1 MKIID
6 RGIIIV
12 LNGTLANKGP
22 SSQSYGFSSSHVRMW
37 ELEHKENWAPKN
49 RCFWTVVL
57 EKTLESPLDTKEIKP
72 VHRKGNQSWLFTVKT
87 DAQAEAPL
95 PWPPNAK
102 NWLWKGHWCWK
113 RLKAGGEGD
122 DRGWSWLDGIT
133 DMMDMRLS
141 KLWEFVMDREA
152 WHAVVHGVAKNQNRL
167 TEMEPWYRKIRTLNL
182 KFGAW

>member
-6 RGIIIV
+6 RGIIIL

-57 EKTLESPLDTKEIKP
+57 EKTLESPLDTKEIKL
-72 VHRKGNQSWLFTVKT
+72 VHCKGNQSWLFTVKT

-95 PWPPNAK
+95 LWPPDVK

-113 RLKAGGEGD
+113 RLKVGGEGD
-122 DRGWSWLDGIT
+122 NRGWRWLDGIT
-133 DMMDMRLS
+133 DMMDMSLS
-141 KLWEFVMDREA
+141 KLWELVMDREA
-152 WHAVVHGVAKNQNRL
+152 WHAVVHGVAK
-167 TEMEPWYRKIRTLNL
+167 IRIDWATTDWNGTLI
-182 KFGAW
+182 